1 MKAKFNFRLYHF
13 LLFWSY
19 APVNTSLHLF
29 FHQNFLGGGVKRP
42 LNNEDAEDDDNTA
55 SSGRG
60 GYNVF
65 KTAKEQLV
73 NMIIFLLYCCIVSTF
88 FSLTN
93 FVILENLLSYMQFKQ
108 IDICWT

>member
-1 MKAKFNFRLYHF
+1 MRFRTIKRRPSSISDFTTFSVLELSPVNTSLH
-13 LLFWSY
+13 LLSY

-29 FHQNFLGGGVKRP
+29 HQNFSGGGVKRP
-42 LNNEDAEDDDNTA
+42 LNNEDIEDDNTA

-73 NMIIFLLYCCIVSTF
+73 NMIIFL
-88 FSLTN
+88 
-93 FVILENLLSYMQFKQ
+93 
-108 IDICWT
+108 